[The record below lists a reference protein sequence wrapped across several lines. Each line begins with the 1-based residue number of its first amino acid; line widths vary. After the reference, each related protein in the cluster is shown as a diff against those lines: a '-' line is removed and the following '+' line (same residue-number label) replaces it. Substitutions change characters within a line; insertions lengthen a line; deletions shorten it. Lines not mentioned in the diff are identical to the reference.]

1 MAGIY
6 IHVPFCKTR
15 CIYCDFY
22 STTRDDLKRRYVQAL
37 CKELSMRRDYLKGES
52 VETVYLGGGT
62 PSQLDEEDLTAIF
75 DTLQEVYGLEHA
87 QEITFEANPD
97 DLTEDYVAML
107 RRFPINRI
115 SMGIQTFDDATLR
128 LLHRRHTAQ
137 EAKDAVCRCKKAGL
151 QNISLDLIYG
161 LPGQT
166 EEMWANDIRAA
177 IALRPKHLSAYMLT
191 YEEGTPLWQMR
202 TAGKVKEA
210 DEELCSRMYTM
221 LTQAMREADF
231 VHYEISNFCRGP
243 WMSRHNMGY
252 WTGVPYLGC
261 GPGAHS
267 YDGESREWNLSS
279 LEQYVEGMKKGE
291 RPYEK
296 ETLTLDTRYNEYVMT
311 RMRTRQGL
319 STGTIDK
326 LFGYNRLQYLLKAA
340 AIHLKRGTLIQHNG
354 YIRLAEEAYFVSDGI
369 ISDLMYTP

>member
-22 STTRDDLKRRYVQAL
+22 STTRNDLKRRYVQAL

-166 EEMWANDIRAA
+166 EEMWANDIRTA

-191 YEEGTPLWQMR
+191 YELNSMR
-202 TAGKVKEA
+202 NTDATIDENMLPTHFTWSNYFSPGQGQNTIAAG
-210 DEELCSRMYTM
+210 
-221 LTQAMREADF
+221 
-231 VHYEISNFCRGP
+231 N
-243 WMSRHNMGY
+243 
-252 WTGVPYLGC
+252 GVPNIIVYGGRTYSRLFGSQDWKDTDFGWMQGYDKWYSAMFNRTTNTISDKTSEKVTYSFDGKIWKKFLYSTAYNKEDPINNNQVYL
-261 GPGAHS
+261 
-267 YDGESREWNLSS
+267 SRDVPS
-279 LEQYVEGMKKGE
+279 
-291 RPYEK
+291 P
-296 ETLTLDTRYNEYVMT
+296 LDTLEEYY
-311 RMRTRQGL
+311 
-319 STGTIDK
+319 TGK
-326 LFGYNRLQYLLKAA
+326 CFF
-340 AIHLKRGTLIQHNG
+340 H
-354 YIRLAEEAYFVSDGI
+354 
-369 ISDLMYTP
+369 

>member
-6 IHVPFCKTR
+6 IHVPFCKSR

-22 STTRDDLKRRYVQAL
+22 STTQADMKRLYVQAL
-37 CKELSMRRDYLKGES
+37 CSELRMRHDYLKGEPI
-52 VETVYLGGGT
+52 ETVYLGGGT
-62 PSQLDEEDLTAIF
+62 PSQLDKTALKQIF
-75 DTLQEVYGLEHA
+75 DTLQEVYGLEHVR
-87 QEITFEANPD
+87 EVTLEANPD
-97 DLTEDYVAML
+97 DLTEEYITML
-107 RRFPINRI
+107 CTLPINRI
-115 SMGIQTFDDATLR
+115 SMGVQTFNDDLLR
-128 LLHRRHTAQ
+128 LLKRRHTAQ
-137 EAKDAVCRCKKAGL
+137 QVHDAVKSCKQAGL
-151 QNISLDLIYG
+151 SNISLDLIYG

-166 EEMWANDIRAA
+166 EEMWANDIRTA
-177 IALRPKHLSAYMLT
+177 IALHPKHLSAYMLT

-210 DEELCSRMYTM
+210 DEELCSRMYMM
-221 LTQAMREADF
+221 LTQAMREAGF
-231 VHYEISNFCRGP
+231 IHYEISNFCRGP
-243 WMSRHNMGY
+243 WMSRHNMSY

-291 RPYEK
+291 RPYER
-296 ETLTLDTRYNEYVMT
+296 ETLTLDMRYNEYVMT

-319 STGTIDK
+319 STRVVK
-326 LFGYNRLQYLLKAA
+326 MQFGYHRLRYLLKAA
-340 AIHLKRGTLIQHNG
+340 AIHLKRGTLIQHNSN
-354 YIRLAEEAYFVSDGI
+354 IRLTEEAYFVSDGI